1 MIKEVK
7 QEEFFNLARSRKWNQ
22 HEIHENPFL
31 KHTQECSRY
40 LRHFVSGA
48 QNVDVIIRTPPL
60 ILFYALIGLMQSA
73 V

>member
-31 KHTQECSRY
+31 NHR
-40 LRHFVSGA
+40 
-48 QNVDVIIRTPPL
+48 
-60 ILFYALIGLMQSA
+60 SA
-73 V
+73 VDTYDTLCQEHKMLM